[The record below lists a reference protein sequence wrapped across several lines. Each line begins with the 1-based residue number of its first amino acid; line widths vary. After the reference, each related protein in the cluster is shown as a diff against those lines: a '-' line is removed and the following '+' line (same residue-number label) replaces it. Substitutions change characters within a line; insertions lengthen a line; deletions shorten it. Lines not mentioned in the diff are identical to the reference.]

1 MSQKILK
8 VAGYCRVSHDE
19 QKKFGYSISAQV
31 ETIEKWAT
39 DKGHKIVNMYVDEGY
54 SASNMD
60 RPQLQEMLANLHEI
74 DAIVFTRID
83 RLSRNV
89 LEANKMLAI
98 LRQNDVD
105 MIATSEDNVDTTTA
119 NGIFLFNLKVNLAEH
134 ELNKGSER
142 IKAVF
147 DYKIKNGQP
156 ISGAV
161 PYGYKIATIDGVK
174 RVVKDEAT
182 RHIVEDIFDYFLTH
196 QSIHKTVVHINQ
208 KYNLKRC
215 YETYSKLLKKE
226 FYTGTYRGNE
236 NFAEPYI
243 SRETFDN
250 IQEILKRNIR
260 VKRHSYTYLF
270 SGLVKCVKCGRT
282 MTGYQNTYK
291 GKIYFYYR
299 CEYRYSDHICDNTIL
314 AREHIIEPYLLDNI
328 DRLLKDHIAKI
339 SAVETC
345 VKDSSKNEIKELR
358 RELDNLNYM
367 FMKKRIDIK
376 TYDRLYEETEA
387 KIEKLKKDAPKRSS
401 VDLHR
406 EFLNSGWR
414 SIYEGMTRENKRSFW
429 RSIIKEVSTS
439 IDNKEVFVTF
449 L

>member
-174 RVVKDEAT
+174 RVVKDEST

-226 FYTGTYRGNE
+226 FYYGSYRGND

-243 SRETFDN
+243 DRATFDR
-250 IQEILKRNIR
+250 IQEILKSNIR
-260 VKRHSYTYLF
+260 VKKRAFTYLF
-270 SGLVKCVKCGRT
+270 TGLVKCIECGRT
-282 MTGYQNTYK
+282 MTGLETTYK
-291 GKIYFYYR
+291 NKHFFYYR

-314 AREHIIEPYLLDNI
+314 AREQIIESYLLENLDHLLNTHILEVEMLDGDIKDNTQ
-328 DRLLKDHIAKI
+328 AKI
-339 SAVETC
+339 KGLKA
-345 VKDSSKNEIKELR
+345 EL
-358 RELDNLNYM
+358 ENLNYM
-367 FMKKRIDIK
+367 FMKKRIDVK
-376 TYDRLYEETEA
+376 TYDRLYEQTDAEI
-387 KIEKLKKDAPKRSS
+387 KKLKANAPKRSNTS
-401 VDLHR
+401 LYR
-406 EFLNSGWR
+406 EFLTSGWR
-414 SIYEGMTRENKRSFW
+414 NIYDGMSRENKRVFW
-429 RSIIKEVSTS
+429 RGIIKEIRTS
-439 IDNKEVFVTF
+439 VDNKHVFVEF

>member
-89 LEANKMLAI
+89 LEANKMLAT

-134 ELNKGSER
+134 ELNRGSER

-161 PYGYKIATIDGVK
+161 PYGYKIVTVEGVK
-174 RVVKDEAT
+174 RVVKDEAIA
-182 RHIVEDIFDYFLTH
+182 HIIDETFSYFLTH
-196 QSIHKTVVHINQ
+196 QSIRKTMTYINN
-208 KYNLKRC
+208 KYGTTRC
-215 YETYSKLLKKE
+215 HEAYSALLKKE
-226 FYTGTYRGNE
+226 FYTGSYRGND
-236 NFAEPYI
+236 NFAEAYI
-243 SRETFDN
+243 DRDTYERV
-250 IQEILKRNIR
+250 QEVLKSNIR
-260 VKRHSYTYLF
+260 VKRNETAYIF
-270 SGLVKCVKCGRT
+270 SGLVLCPTCGAKMDGSNAQGGGGSRLH
-282 MTGYQNTYK
+282 
-291 GKIYFYYR
+291 YYR
-299 CEYRYSDHICDNTIL
+299 CKRFYRHRTCTNNLHTREYV
-314 AREHIIEPYLLDNI
+314 IEPYMVENL
-328 DRLLKDHIAKI
+328 DRLLSAHIAKI
-339 SAVETC
+339 DRIHTGK
-345 VKDSSKNEIKELR
+345 KDNTQAKIKSLKAEL
-358 RELDNLNYM
+358 ENLNYM
-367 FMKKRIDIK
+367 FMKKRIDVD
-376 TYDRLYEETEA
+376 TYDRLYVQTETE
-387 KIEKLKKDAPKRSS
+387 LKKLMASTPKKSN
-401 VDLHR
+401 VDMHR
-406 EFLNSGWR
+406 EILDSGWR
-414 SIYEGMTRENKRSFW
+414 TIYDSMTRENKRAFW
-429 RSIIKEVSTS
+429 RAIVKSIVVDHNGKIK
-439 IDNKEVFVTF
+439 VTF